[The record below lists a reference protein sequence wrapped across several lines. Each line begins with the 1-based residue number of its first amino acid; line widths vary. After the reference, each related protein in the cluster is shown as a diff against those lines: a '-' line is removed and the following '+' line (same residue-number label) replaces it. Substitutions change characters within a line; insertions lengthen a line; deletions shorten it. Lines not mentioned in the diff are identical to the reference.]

1 MEPNPIQ
8 AHISFCSLS
17 SPYFI
22 LPSRLSPLQPSPFS
36 HLTLNIQVFLCSS
49 NKSIPLLFLANL
61 ATHLPLLLNS
71 YFAYLI
77 RAVLLASSIW
87 VKSCT
92 HFQCPRAL
100 QSRLK
105 PPWIIWNFFFF
116 FTKKTW
122 LQKCSGLLLSPST
135 HFCKSAVTNRMGFP
149 NSGDNLLKTI
159 AFWNVTLNVH
169 GEKIWKVKYL

>member
-1 MEPNPIQ
+1 MEPNPNQ

-61 ATHLPLLLNS
+61 VTHLPLLLNS

-100 QSRLK
+100 QSSLK
-105 PPWIIWNFFFF
+105 PPWIIWFNFFFF
-116 FTKKTW
+116 LRKKNLITKMLWPAPFTINSF
-122 LQKCSGLLLSPST
+122 LQVSCNELDGLS
-135 HFCKSAVTNRMGFP
+135 
-149 NSGDNLLKTI
+149 
-159 AFWNVTLNVH
+159 
-169 GEKIWKVKYL
+169 